1 MMYGLVSEKM
11 RVFSLVG
18 GETPIQLG
26 LTVDPVT
33 IQCDAT
39 SVKGFITYIV
49 RRHDGSR
56 RRAPCTIVTSST
68 FLFRFVAHSVF
79 PRSHRNIVI
88 TNSCLLPSNER
99 FASQD
104 ALIAA
109 LFEFVIT
116 HWPVMTKDPNL
127 VEGDSQEPLSHVAGS
142 SDAQVALEIG
152 LGSGNT
158 EDYPI
163 PTQDESIP
171 DPNPILSLGGSSIE
185 DAKTAFEHLGDPI
198 LPPIMA
204 PVVEPP
210 HDSQVL
216 EDTLVIGDTQIQD
229 DYPDPLLTPPKAMQA
244 ELPEATVPGTE
255 GGQASGS
262 LSASESVATT
272 ELEPSPSP
280 LPAHTS
286 EKHPKD
292 VIEILESPN
301 KKELQFANES
311 KRWDDTEE
319 ESREREQS

>member
-1 MMYGLVSEKM
+1 
-11 RVFSLVG
+11 
-18 GETPIQLG
+18 
-26 LTVDPVT
+26 
-33 IQCDAT
+33 
-39 SVKGFITYIV
+39 
-49 RRHDGSR
+49 
-56 RRAPCTIVTSST
+56 
-68 FLFRFVAHSVF
+68 
-79 PRSHRNIVI
+79 
-88 TNSCLLPSNER
+88 
-99 FASQD
+99 
-104 ALIAA
+104 
-109 LFEFVIT
+109 
-116 HWPVMTKDPNL
+116 MTKDPNL

-142 SDAQVALEIG
+142 SDAQVALELG

-171 DPNPILSLGGSSIE
+171 DPYPILSLGGSSIE
-185 DAKTAFEHLGDPI
+185 DAKTAFEHLEDPI

-210 HDSQVL
+210 HDSQIL

-229 DYPDPLLTPPKAMQA
+229 EYLDPLLTPPKAMQA

-255 GGQASGS
+255 AGQASGS

-301 KKELQFANES
+301 KKELQFDEV
-311 KRWDDTEE
+311 
-319 ESREREQS
+319 ESRIQSLQYLTCTTKMKFPTKACPPTFFGQLMCPV